1 MSHNHRYPALI
12 ICFLA
17 CSAFCLNA
25 QVISSLNE
33 QNTKIAPA
41 QKVEPKK
48 QTQFSAQKGGEV
60 NIDTTP
66 YITHMWILLKNISKT
81 KIGVMLNIL

>member
-41 QKVEPKK
+41 QKEEPK
-48 QTQFSAQKGGEV
+48 
-60 NIDTTP
+60 
-66 YITHMWILLKNISKT
+66 
-81 KIGVMLNIL
+81 